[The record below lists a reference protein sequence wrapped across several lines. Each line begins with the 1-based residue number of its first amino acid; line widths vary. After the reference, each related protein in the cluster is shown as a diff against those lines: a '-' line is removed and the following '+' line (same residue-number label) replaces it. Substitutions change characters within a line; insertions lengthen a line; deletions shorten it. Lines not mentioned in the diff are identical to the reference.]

1 MSIKVSVG
9 NFILNILL
17 NKFDLLPL
25 ALPVAVPKEP
35 CKKVIITLVCS
46 FTESVGADRS
56 PSLITVKTEC
66 QTDVS

>member
-1 MSIKVSVG
+1 M
-9 NFILNILL
+9 LNTVL
-17 NKFDLLPL
+17 NKFDLFSL

-46 FTESVGADRS
+46 FTASVGADRS
-56 PSLITVKTEC
+56 PSSITVAPAC

>member
-1 MSIKVSVG
+1 M
-9 NFILNILL
+9 LNTLL

-25 ALPVAVPKEP
+25 ALPVAVPKKP

-46 FTESVGADRS
+46 FTASVGADRS
-56 PSLITVKTEC
+56 LSSITVSSVC